1 MSVSDSEQG
10 DPNRRLGD
18 NRGPSIED
26 PGPARDYQLVGPLAA
41 YSDAVDPDH
50 LERFLAAIR
59 SHGDPAIRQAAISN
73 ALHRARADRKVTH
86 VQYRLLEQ
94 TASRS
99 RWVARY
105 SSEPQ
110 EVRAWFASLKSG
122 SNVGRFDAALVAV
135 DYLVTIEGP
144 RRSGGW
150 PLVFSTIKCSPGDRT
165 GESHKELLGRARR
178 LFNGQERAAR
188 AGYNWCA
195 ETEPDASPTC
205 NGYDLDGAASRNG
218 YSSPTQNQ
226 GASRNGY
233 ESASRNGYEL
243 IVYRDTTTPE
253 GGVPKGVLGTPFAR
267 AVPDPTEA
275 ITEQQFEE
283 VRSLA
288 DTFGKRPGAMVVRQ
302 TRRDE
307 IEGDLRTTVQPVVE
321 KHGAQIARQALD
333 QTIVLARHANKLS
346 KSEGGAPSLFR
357 FLFQVLPDQ
366 AANVERA
373 EKSRAD
379 KQQADQ
385 AVQAEIAD
393 KRMAAVRSTS
403 PRQPMRTFKR

>member
-1 MSVSDSEQG
+1 LNVIRTERFRVVFLFRIRERFDSG
-10 DPNRRLGD
+10 CRRL
-18 NRGPSIED
+18 PSTRPQFD
-26 PGPARDYQLVGPLAA
+26 DKGLTLAQGLCADGCKALSARRRFQLMRRSRRPPLTLSA
-41 YSDAVDPDH
+41 SSSV
-50 LERFLAAIR
+50 R
-59 SHGDPAIRQAAISN
+59 
-73 ALHRARADRKVTH
+73 
-86 VQYRLLEQ
+86 YRLPLPG
-94 TASRS
+94 TA
-99 RWVARY
+99 V
-105 SSEPQ
+105 
-110 EVRAWFASLKSG
+110 
-122 SNVGRFDAALVAV
+122 
-135 DYLVTIEGP
+135 
-144 RRSGGW
+144 
-150 PLVFSTIKCSPGDRT
+150 CSCLAGI
-165 GESHKELLGRARR
+165 SIARR
-178 LFNGQERAAR
+178 KLKIGMP
-188 AGYNWCA
+188 CA

-321 KHGAQIARQALD
+321 KHGAQIAR
-333 QTIVLARHANKLS
+333 
-346 KSEGGAPSLFR
+346 
-357 FLFQVLPDQ
+357 
-366 AANVERA
+366 
-373 EKSRAD
+373 
-379 KQQADQ
+379 
-385 AVQAEIAD
+385 
-393 KRMAAVRSTS
+393 
-403 PRQPMRTFKR
+403 